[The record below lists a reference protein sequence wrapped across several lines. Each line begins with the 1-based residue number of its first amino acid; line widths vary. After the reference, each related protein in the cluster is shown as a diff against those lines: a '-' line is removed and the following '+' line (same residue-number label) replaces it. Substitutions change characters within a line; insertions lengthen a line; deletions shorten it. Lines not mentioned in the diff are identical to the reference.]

1 MFNNIPLVELICG
14 RWWSSENVVA
24 VVTGSNRGIG
34 LEIARQL
41 ASHGL
46 TLVLTARNVDAGLE
60 AVTSLSLQQRLK
72 VDFHHLDFTDSSSIK
87 YFGFLIKQ
95 TFRRLYILLRSFM

>member
-60 AVTSLSLQQRLK
+60 AVTSLSLQQGLK
-72 VDFHHLDFTDSSSIK
+72 VDFHQLDVTDASSIK
-87 YFGFLIKQ
+87 EFGCWIKQ
-95 TFRRLYILLRSFM
+95 TFGGLDILVRSFM